1 MGEVNL
7 EWVVVMRGVLEI
19 FLALD
24 LILGDT
30 DTG

>member
-1 MGEVNL
+1 VGAVNP
-7 EWVVVMRGVLEI
+7 EWVVLMRGVLEI

-30 DTG
+30 G

>member
-1 MGEVNL
+1 VGAVNP

-24 LILGDT
+24 LIPGDT
-30 DTG
+30 G